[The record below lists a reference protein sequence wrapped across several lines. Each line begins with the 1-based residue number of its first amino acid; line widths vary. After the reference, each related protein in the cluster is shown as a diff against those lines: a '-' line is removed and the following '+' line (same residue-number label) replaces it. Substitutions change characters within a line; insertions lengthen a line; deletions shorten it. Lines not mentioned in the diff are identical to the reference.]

1 MVNESEIEKKNESFE
16 QLRTQVMAGLE
27 IDEDEPPVDFI
38 LEDITTDEID
48 QYLKVIKRDQDVPEK
63 LFKLGSYRI
72 RDEGIF
78 AMLCDYSCVNP
89 IPKEIA
95 KNQRIYFI
103 ESSDSAI
110 TLLPI
115 DIGKN
120 QININICLLQNSPQF
135 IKDMHMKLGK
145 LKIQDIN
152 FVKFENYK

>member
-95 KNQRIYFI
+95 KNQ
-103 ESSDSAI
+103 
-110 TLLPI
+110 
-115 DIGKN
+115 
-120 QININICLLQNSPQF
+120 ININICLLQNSPQF